1 MPSACM
7 PARTHGQFGF
17 EKLRC
22 SPQRRTQ
29 GFLRGSQVR
38 TTAVK
43 QLTSI
48 SRQLESKR
56 NSDGLREMQGNIS
69 ILSDH

>member
-1 MPSACM
+1 M

-22 SPQRRTQ
+22 SPQRRKQ

-43 QLTSI
+43 QLPRI
-48 SRQLESKR
+48 SRQLGITKKF
-56 NSDGLREMQGNIS
+56 
-69 ILSDH
+69 